1 MFRLE
6 MLPARCGD
14 CLLLEYGPAGASRLV
29 VIDGGLGETAA
40 VLWKRLEELRLERGL
55 ATLEIELLVVTHI
68 DNDHIVGI
76 IELLKAAH
84 PTLKVHDI
92 WFNGRPQ
99 LMGLPAAERTVAAPE
114 HGGPGLPGDLL
125 GGDAAEPGGSA
136 AAAAHPTPADLLG
149 PRQGDALSAL
159 LAALK
164 LPWNAHPRW
173 QGRAIMVTEQGPLPA
188 LTLAGDLRLT
198 VLGPTFP
205 RLYKLCQSW
214 LDVLGG
220 TEDAPAT
227 SGGTGPA
234 DLLGRSDVWP
244 PTWKDAVPGDTSAA
258 NGSSIMLL
266 AEHEGHAVLLAGD
279 GYAPDL
285 ARALER
291 LRQERGL
298 GEQRLPLQAFKLAH
312 HGSAKNLDAAVLD
325 KVDCSRY
332 LISTDGSTHKHPD
345 HQALLRILRHVP
357 RRPELLFNYEAPT
370 TTPWRDGKV
379 DVVEQGFQNY
389 ATRFP
394 AKPGEGLSLDL

>member
-14 CLLLEYGPAGASRLV
+14 CLLLEYGLPGASRLV

-40 VLWKRLEELRLERGL
+40 VLWNRLESLRVERGQE
-55 ATLEIELLVVTHI
+55 TLEIELLVVTHI

-76 IELLKAAH
+76 IELLEAAH
-84 PTLKVHDI
+84 STLKIHDI

-99 LMGLPAAERTVAAPE
+99 LMGLPAAGSTAGAAE
-114 HGGPGLPGDLL
+114 HAGAGLPGDLL
-125 GGDAAEPGGSA
+125 GGVDAGATSADAAL
-136 AAAAHPTPADLLG
+136 PTPADLLG
-149 PRQGDALSAL
+149 PRQGDALSGL
-159 LAALK
+159 LAARK
-164 LPWNAHPRW
+164 LPWNAHPLW
-173 QGRAIMVTEQGPLPA
+173 QGRAVMVSEQAALPA
-188 LTLAGDLRLT
+188 TTLTGGLRLT

-205 RLYKLCQSW
+205 RLYKLCQGW

-220 TEDAPAT
+220 SDEAPAT

-234 DLLGRSDVWP
+234 DLLGRGDTWP
-244 PTWKDAVPGDTSAA
+244 PSWSDAVSGDTSAA

-266 AEHEGHAVLLAGD
+266 AEHAGRSILLAGD

-298 GEQRLPLQAFKLAH
+298 GETRLPLDAFKLAH
-312 HGSAKNLDAAVLD
+312 HGSAKNLDAAVLG
-325 KVDCSRY
+325 KIDCSRY

-345 HQALLRILRHVP
+345 HQALLRILRHTP
-357 RRPELLFNYEAPT
+357 RRPELLFNYEAAT
-370 TTPWRDGKV
+370 TAPWRDGKA
-379 DVVEQGFQNY
+379 DVVEQGFPNY
-389 ATRFP
+389 TTRFP
-394 AKPGEGLSLDL
+394 AQPAEGLRLEL

>member
-14 CLLLEYGPAGASRLV
+14 CLLLEYGPPGASRLV

-40 VLWKRLEELRLERGL
+40 VLWNRLEGLRHERG
-55 ATLEIELLVVTHI
+55 AETLEIELLVVTHI

-76 IELLKAAH
+76 IELLEAAH
-84 PTLKVHDI
+84 PTLKIHDI

-99 LMGLPAAERTVAAPE
+99 LMGLPAAGSVAE
-114 HGGPGLPGDLL
+114 HGGTGLPGDLL
-125 GGDAAEPGGSA
+125 GGADAGTSSA
-136 AAAAHPTPADLLG
+136 AAALPTPADLLG
-149 PRQGDALSAL
+149 PRQGDALSGL
-159 LAALK
+159 LAARK
-164 LPWNAHPRW
+164 LPWNAHPLW
-173 QGRAIMVTEQGPLPA
+173 QGRAIMVSEQAALPTI
-188 LTLAGDLRLT
+188 TLGGGLQLT

-205 RLYKLCQSW
+205 RLYKLCQGW

-220 TEDAPAT
+220 SDEAPAA

-234 DLLGRSDVWP
+234 DLLGRGDTWP
-244 PTWKDAVPGDTSAA
+244 PSWQDAVSGDTSAA

-266 AEHEGHAVLLAGD
+266 AEHAGRAILLAGD

-285 ARALER
+285 AQALER

-298 GEQRLPLQAFKLAH
+298 GEARLPLDAFKLAH
-312 HGSAKNLDAAVLD
+312 HGSAKNLDAAVLG
-325 KVDCSRY
+325 KIDCSRY

-345 HQALLRILRHVP
+345 HQALLRILRHAP
-357 RRPELLFNYEAPT
+357 RRPELLFNYEAAT
-370 TTPWRDGKV
+370 TAPWRDGKA

-389 ATRFP
+389 TTRFP
-394 AKPGEGLSLDL
+394 AQPSEGLRLEF

>member
-14 CLLLEYGPAGASRLV
+14 CLLLEYGPPGGSRLV
-29 VIDGGLGETAA
+29 VIDGGLGETAT
-40 VLWKRLEELRLERGL
+40 VLWKRLESLRHQRG
-55 ATLEIELLVVTHI
+55 AETLEIELLVVTHI

-76 IELLKAAH
+76 IELLKADH
-84 PTLKVHDI
+84 PALKIHDI

-99 LMGLPAAERTVAAPE
+99 LMGLPAAGSPAPV
-114 HGGPGLPGDLL
+114 GSSRPGDLL
-125 GGDAAEPGGSA
+125 GGADAGA
-136 AAAAHPTPADLLG
+136 AAATLPTPADLLG
-149 PRQGDALSAL
+149 PRQGDELSGQ
-159 LAALK
+159 LAARK
-164 LPWNAHPRW
+164 LPWNAHPYW
-173 QGRAIMVTEQGPLPA
+173 QGRAVMVPEQAALPLI
-188 LTLAGDLRLT
+188 TLGGGLRLT

-205 RLYKLCQSW
+205 RLYKLCQGW

-220 TEDAPAT
+220 TDEAPT
-227 SGGTGPA
+227 PSVDGPA
-234 DLLGRSDVWP
+234 DLLGRSDAWP
-244 PTWKDAVPGDTSAA
+244 PSWSDAVAGDTSAA

-266 AEHEGHAVLLAGD
+266 AEHDGRAILLAGD

-298 GEQRLPLQAFKLAH
+298 GDGRLPLDAFKLAH
-312 HGSAKNLDAAVLD
+312 HGSAKNLDASVLD

-357 RRPELLFNYEAPT
+357 RRPELLFNYEVPT
-370 TTPWRDGKV
+370 TAPWRDGRA
-379 DVVEQGFQNY
+379 DVVGLGFQNY

-394 AKPGEGLSLDL
+394 ARPGEGLSLEL

>member
-14 CLLLEYGPAGASRLV
+14 CLLLEYGAPGASRLV

-40 VLWKRLEELRLERGL
+40 VLWKRLESLRLERQQE
-55 ATLEIELLVVTHI
+55 TLEIELLVVTHI

-76 IELLKAAH
+76 IELLEAAH
-84 PTLKVHDI
+84 PTLKIHDI

-99 LMGLPAAERTVAAPE
+99 LMGLPAAGNAVAAPE
-114 HGGPGLPGDLL
+114 QPGDLL
-125 GGDAAEPGGSA
+125 GGDAAGPGRTA
-136 AAAAHPTPADLLG
+136 AAALPTPADLLG
-149 PRQGDALSAL
+149 PRQGDALSGL
-159 LAALK
+159 LAARK

-173 QGRAIMVTEQGPLPA
+173 QGRAIMVPEQAPLPA

-205 RLYKLCQSW
+205 RLYKLCQGW

-220 TEDAPAT
+220 TDEAPAT
-227 SGGTGPA
+227 SGDTGPA
-234 DLLGRSDVWP
+234 DLLGRSDAWP

-266 AEHEGHAVLLAGD
+266 AEHEGRAVLLAGD

-370 TTPWRDGKV
+370 TAPWRDGKA

-394 AKPGEGLSLDL
+394 ARPGEGLSLDL

>member
-14 CLLLEYGPAGASRLV
+14 CLLLEYGPPGASRLI

-40 VLWKRLEELRLERGL
+40 VLWNRLEGLRHERG
-55 ATLEIELLVVTHI
+55 AETLEIELLVVTHI

-84 PTLKVHDI
+84 PTLMIHDI

-99 LMGLPAAERTVAAPE
+99 LMGLPAASSPAQ
-114 HGGPGLPGDLL
+114 GGGGLPGDLL
-125 GGDAAEPGGSA
+125 GGADAGAPA
-136 AAAAHPTPADLLG
+136 ALPTPADLLG
-149 PRQGDALSAL
+149 PRQGDALSGL
-159 LAALK
+159 LAARK
-164 LPWNAHPRW
+164 LPWNAHPLW
-173 QGRAIMVTEQGPLPA
+173 QGRAVMVSEQAALPVV
-188 LTLAGDLRLT
+188 TLGGGLRLT

-220 TEDAPAT
+220 SDEAPAT
-227 SGGTGPA
+227 NAGGPA
-234 DLLGRSDVWP
+234 DLLGRGDVWP
-244 PTWKDAVPGDTSAA
+244 PSWQDAVSGDTSAA

-266 AEHEGHAVLLAGD
+266 AEHAGRSILLAGD

-291 LRQERGL
+291 LRQGRGL
-298 GEQRLPLQAFKLAH
+298 GEARLPLDAFKLAH
-312 HGSAKNLDAAVLD
+312 HGSANNLDAAVLG
-325 KVDCSRY
+325 KIDCSRY

-345 HQALLRILRHVP
+345 NQALLRILRHTP
-357 RRPELLFNYEAPT
+357 RRPEFLFNYDAAT
-370 TTPWRDGKV
+370 TAPWRDGKA

-394 AKPGEGLSLDL
+394 AQPGEGVRLEL

>member
-14 CLLLEYGPAGASRLV
+14 CLLLEYGPPGASRLV

-40 VLWKRLEELRLERGL
+40 VLWDRLEGLRVERGEE
-55 ATLEIELLVVTHI
+55 TLEIELLVVTHI

-84 PTLKVHDI
+84 STLKIHDI

-99 LMGLPAAERTVAAPE
+99 LMSLPAAGSATATPAQ
-114 HGGPGLPGDLL
+114 GGSGLPGDLL
-125 GGDAAEPGGSA
+125 GGDAAGGA
-136 AAAAHPTPADLLG
+136 AALPSPADLLG
-149 PRQGDALSAL
+149 PRQGDELSGL
-159 LAALK
+159 LAARK
-164 LPWNAHPRW
+164 LPWNAHPLW
-173 QGRAIMVTEQGPLPA
+173 QGRAVMVSEQAPLPA
-188 LTLAGDLRLT
+188 ITLSGELRLT

-205 RLYKLCQSW
+205 RLYKLCQGW

-220 TEDAPAT
+220 SDEAPANNDT
-227 SGGTGPA
+227 GGPA
-234 DLLGRSDVWP
+234 DLLGRSDEWP
-244 PTWKDAVPGDTSAA
+244 PSWQDSVAGDTSAA

-266 AEHEGHAVLLAGD
+266 AEHDGRAVLLAGD

-298 GEQRLPLQAFKLAH
+298 GDARLSLDAFKLAH
-312 HGSAKNLDAAVLD
+312 HGSAKNLDAAVLG

-345 HQALLRILRHVP
+345 HQALLRILRHAP
-357 RRPELLFNYEAPT
+357 RRPELLFNYETAT
-370 TTPWRDGKV
+370 TTPWRDGKA

-394 AKPGEGLSLDL
+394 AQPGEGLRLEL